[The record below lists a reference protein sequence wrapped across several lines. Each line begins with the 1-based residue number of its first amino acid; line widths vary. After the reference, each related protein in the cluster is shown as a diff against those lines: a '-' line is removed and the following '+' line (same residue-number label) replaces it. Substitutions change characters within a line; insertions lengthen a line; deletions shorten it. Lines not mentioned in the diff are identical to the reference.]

1 MSSGLFIAPCMCYG
15 DAMAKKK
22 NPHAAALGRKGGK
35 ARWAGASAEER
46 SEHMKKAVQARW
58 RKAKAKKPK

>member
-1 MSSGLFIAPCMCYG
+1 MCYG